1 MTACMQC
8 GETIEPGF
16 DVCWKCGT
24 HVDGTPPD
32 PGFLPPGVDP
42 AQVRELDC
50 LRCQTPMQ
58 FVRRMRFH
66 EGSQW
71 HGVFLDAGHLLGNR
85 ESFDVHACPH
95 CGKVEFYLTL

>member
-1 MTACMQC
+1 MTRWIPTATQ
-8 GETIEPGF
+8 TQ
-16 DVCWKCGT
+16 
-24 HVDGTPPD
+24 TPTRRRRPK
-32 PGFLPPGVDP
+32 PR
-42 AQVRELDC
+42 QYRS
-50 LRCQTPMQ
+50 RCQTPMQ